1 MVLHARLV
9 GITMEG
15 LDHRMD
21 AAADGACSF
30 FDDALIR
37 DYARHMVGLTQR
49 PASTGTGTQGR

>member
-15 LDHRMD
+15 LDHRI
-21 AAADGACSF
+21 AASADEARSF
-30 FDDALIR
+30 FDNALFR

-49 PASTGTGTQGR
+49 PSSTGTGTQRR

>member
-1 MVLHARLV
+1 MVLHAGLV

-30 FDDALIR
+30 FDEPLFR
-37 DYARHMVGLTQR
+37 DYARHMEGLTQR
-49 PASTGTGTQGR
+49 SASTGTGAQRK